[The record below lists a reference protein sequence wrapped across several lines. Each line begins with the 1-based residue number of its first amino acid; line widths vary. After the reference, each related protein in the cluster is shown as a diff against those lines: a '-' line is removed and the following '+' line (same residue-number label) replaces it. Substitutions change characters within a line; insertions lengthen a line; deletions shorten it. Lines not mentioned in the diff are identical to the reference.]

1 MNTGRIRAGAA
12 GLAWLLSNSTLAW
25 ADEPTPEPPPNDAV
39 PEAAAEPEPVEST
52 PERAQAREHY
62 ISGVSHVR
70 AARWSEALEA
80 FEKSASLHPNATTSF
95 NIGACERALGRY
107 TQARSTLRRSLREA
121 PAGGMP
127 DATKQEAAAF
137 LQQIDVL
144 LATLDVTLDPPGA
157 ALLIDGRPLAP
168 VDGEKGRFIAG
179 VLKPGVGI
187 PLGQSRFN
195 VVLNPGAHVVT
206 VSRKGYEDVVVNRSV
221 APGEKGELR
230 LELSRLPATLRV
242 RSSEPDALVRVNDRD
257 VGPTPIDVRRPPGSY
272 RVIVSKDGFIDY
284 ESDVSVKAGE
294 QLDLSASLVVD
305 EPSVFSRWWFWTGAV
320 TVVAGGA
327 VLTYAL
333 TRPDPEPPPYDGGSS
348 GWVVFPSSL

>member
-1 MNTGRIRAGAA
+1 MKAGRIRVGAA
-12 GLAWLLSNSTLAW
+12 CLAWLLSSSTLAW
-25 ADEPTPEPPPNDAV
+25 ADEPIPEPPPSEAA
-39 PEAAAEPEPVEST
+39 PEAPAQPPPAEENPQ
-52 PERAQAREHY
+52 RAKAREHY
-62 ISGVSHVR
+62 IAGVSHVR

-95 NIGACERALGRY
+95 DIGACERALGRY

-121 PAGGMP
+121 KAGGMP
-127 DATKQEAAAF
+127 DATRQEATAF
-137 LQQIDVL
+137 LQQIDGL
-144 LATLDVTLDPPGA
+144 LATLDVTLNPPEA

-168 VDGEKGRFIAG
+168 VDGKRGSFIAG
-179 VLKPGVGI
+179 VLKPGVGKS
-187 PLGQSRFN
+187 LGTNRFN

-230 LELSRLPATLRV
+230 LELSKLPATLRV

-272 RVIVSKDGFIDY
+272 RVIVSKEGFIDY
-284 ESDVSVKAGE
+284 ESDVSVKPGE

-320 TVVAGGA
+320 TVIAGGA